1 MPTGT
6 NNKGGVMKLKVCLS
20 LAAFAILVSG
30 AGLSE
35 SPRLHPAGGL
45 LFVDPYTVP
54 GFKLLDQCPRLRGMS
69 FAELPGAVDMTADM
83 PPVGDQGR
91 QNSCVAWAAGYY
103 DKTHVEYIEH
113 WYGLGDH
120 TWTLDVPQH
129 QISPAFI
136 YNQINAGSDAGAS
149 ILDAQIMLCD
159 QGACMLS
166 DFPYHDND
174 YVTWPSES
182 AYTHA
187 ITYRGYDSYG
197 ISITSDVGI
206 NQVKYVLAANTTC
219 VLGINIYPNFDHI
232 ENYDTVYTVHDKS
245 GRSRGGHAICI
256 VGYDDN
262 KQTADGPGAFRLVNS
277 WGAGWG
283 NHGYCWMSYYAV
295 KTMKAGLSQNWA
307 YVTFDRYNYTPDALG
322 RVKLTHPCRDRI
334 TITFGAGSPGAPLAY
349 YTFRRY
355 WALEGAIVDH
365 PFPNNKPVFDL
376 SGGVDYLDQTDTA
389 FVACLDRKKDRKTGT
404 IDFVSVEYGT
414 RYGSAAQSVTIP
426 DYNVYAYN
434 KVVLPF
440 APGPQANP
448 LDGPVAAS
456 RASYRNGAAH
466 VSFSLDRPGN
476 VRIAFFDETGRTVA
490 RATAQGQSGL
500 NELSVGLPRSAGVYF
515 YRLESG
521 STTITGKVAATR

>member
-1 MPTGT
+1 
-6 NNKGGVMKLKVCLS
+6 VKLKVCIG
-20 LAAFAILVSG
+20 LAVAVLLVSG

-35 SPRLHPAGGL
+35 IPKLHPAGGL

-54 GFKLLDQCPRLRGMS
+54 GFKTLDQCPRFRGAS
-69 FAELPGAVDMTADM
+69 LADLPGAVDMTSEM
-83 PPVGDQGR
+83 PPVGDQGS

-113 WYGLGDH
+113 RYGWGDP
-120 TWTLDVPQH
+120 TWTLDVPEH

-136 YNQINAGSDAGAS
+136 YNQINAGRDAGAS

-159 QGACMLS
+159 QGSCMLS

-182 AYTHA
+182 AYAHA
-187 ITYRGYDSYG
+187 ITYRGNDSYG

-219 VLGINIYPNFDHI
+219 VLGINIYTNFDNI
-232 ENYDTVYTVHDKS
+232 ERYDTVYTVHDKT
-245 GRSRGGHAICI
+245 GRSRGGHALCI

-277 WGAGWG
+277 WGTGWG

-307 YVTFDRYNYTPDALG
+307 YVTFDRYKYTPTALG
-322 RVKLTHPCRDRI
+322 RIKLTHPCRDRI
-334 TITFGAGSPGAPLAY
+334 SITFGAGSPSAPLAY

-355 WALEGAIVDH
+355 WALEGSITDH
-365 PFPNNKPVFDL
+365 PFPNSRLVFDL
-376 SGGVDYLDQTDTA
+376 SGGTQYFDQTDTA
-389 FVACLDRKKDRKTGT
+389 FAACLDRKKDKKTGT
-404 IDFVSVEYGT
+404 IDFLSVEYGS
-414 RYGSAAQSVTIP
+414 RYGSSGQSVTIP
-426 DYNVYAYN
+426 DCNVAAYD

-440 APGPQANP
+440 TPGPQGSS
-448 LDGPVAAS
+448 LDGPVAAT
-456 RASYRNGAAH
+456 RVSYGNGAA
-466 VSFSLDRPGN
+466 SIAFNLDRPGT
-476 VRIAFFDETGRTVA
+476 VRIAFFDEMGRKVA
-490 RATAQGQSGL
+490 HATAQGQSGP
-500 NELSVGLPRSAGVYF
+500 NELTVRLPGAAGVYF

-521 STTITGKVAATR
+521 STTMTGRLAAIR